1 MMQNLKRK
9 WLVVSKLTKG
19 ILQFLTPAL
28 DSLKKLH
35 FNGLLLKKV
44 YNVWAKKV

>member
-19 ILQFLTPAL
+19 ILQFFTPAL
-28 DSLKKLH
+28 DNLKKLH